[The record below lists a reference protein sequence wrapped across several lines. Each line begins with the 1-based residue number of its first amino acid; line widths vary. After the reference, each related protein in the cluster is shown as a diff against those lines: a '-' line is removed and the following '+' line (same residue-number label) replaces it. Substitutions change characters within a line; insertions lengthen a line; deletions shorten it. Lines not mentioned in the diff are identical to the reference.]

1 MTLRFLGKQKVK
13 SVCTKRDVEALTL
26 GPVLDVQS
34 EKKTYG
40 STQIFLSYETHVGM
54 FGEGCSLASRGV
66 CW

>member
-34 EKKTYG
+34 EKKRTEARKY
-40 STQIFLSYETHVGM
+40 FLVTKRMSECLGRV
-54 FGEGCSLASRGV
+54 V
-66 CW
+66 P